1 MIFQRSRIDS
11 GNEGR
16 VNGSKKGENEYGRKI
31 NSKRTTEFWK
41 ERSRL
46 KETRGGVVE
55 NEKRRWEKF
64 AS

>member
-1 MIFQRSRIDS
+1 MVQKRERMNMVGRSIQK
-11 GNEGR
+11 E
-16 VNGSKKGENEYGRKI
+16 ENKH